1 MVNISSQQGAEQ
13 SSVPAIPHSSST
25 TGHDQCLCWFAG
37 QSSTSTTGAKKRAA
51 PKGAKKDP
59 DLDSDVSKK
68 PNPPKPKGRRKRKP
82 STSDDSDSNFEK
94 MISKAVTSKV
104 FILVS
109 PFAVDVLKHMTKLCS

>member
-1 MVNISSQQGAEQ
+1 MLKKVHCGNNSAKSA
-13 SSVPAIPHSSST
+13 P
-25 TGHDQCLCWFAG
+25 DKFLCSLAG

-51 PKGAKKDP
+51 PKGTKKDP

-68 PNPPKPKGRRKRKP
+68 PNPPKTKSHRKRKP

-109 PFAVDVLKHMTKLCS
+109 PFAVGILKHITKLCS